1 MTKPSSPGAAD
12 SRRPVATAAE
22 AQELVAQLNSV
33 MDALLAIVQEETE
46 LVRAGRLG
54 EVAHLTATKT
64 DLAHLYLADVERV
77 KANKGYLLKHSP
89 KLLQDLR
96 RRHDEFHCLLQ
107 VNLTVLATAHA
118 VAEGIVRGVASELNA
133 KAAPQVYG
141 AGGRQSAPRPQQGGR
156 PLAVSRSL

>member
-12 SRRPVATAAE
+12 ARRPVATAAE
-22 AQELVAQLNSV
+22 AQELIGQLNSV
-33 MDALLAIVQEETE
+33 MDTLLAIVQEETV

-54 EVAHLTATKT
+54 EVARLTATKT
-64 DLAHLYLADVERV
+64 DLAHLYLADIGRV
-77 KANKGYLLKHSP
+77 RASKEYLTQHSP
-89 KLLQDLR
+89 RLLQDLR

-118 VAEGIVRGVASELNA
+118 VAEGIVRGVASELSA

-141 AGGRQSAPRPQQGGR
+141 AGGRQSAPRPQGGR
-156 PLAVSRSL
+156 PLALSRTL